1 MLGILG
7 IALAIYLLSRTGKN
21 GTSITEEDLPGVTGS
36 SDSINTTILE
46 SENWPWMWT
55 KRPAIFQETPLSPGS
70 RGRWLEMGRLWMQY
84 KDIQTQIYAEKRD
97 AEQTAQ
103 ERGGGPI
110 DITAE
115 IARLIARSTAIM
127 KRIKQIAANQRAI
140 EQRYKAALVQE
151 YGAAQVADFY
161 EDRKAE
167 IVAGI
172 WPSTDTQ
179 IVPVKKNGMPNRV
192 NVLKPDAN
200 LVNTAVT
207 MGAKRTYNTVD
218 LERDAAREAMQPGK
232 RFTDAG
238 TVYYEYRKNRSDYP
252 GSI

>member
-103 ERGGGPI
+103 ERGGGPM
-110 DITAE
+110 DISAE
-115 IARLIARSTAIM
+115 LQRLNAKGNAIQ

-179 IVPVKKNGMPNRV
+179 IVPVKKNGMPSRV

-218 LERDAAREAMQPGK
+218 LERDANREALPPGK

-238 TVYYEYRKNRSDYP
+238 TVYYEYRQNRSDYP

>member
-1 MLGILG
+1 MLGLLG
-7 IALAIYLLSRTGKN
+7 IALAIYLLSKTGKN
-21 GTSITEEDLPGVTGS
+21 GTSISTKDLPGVTGS

-70 RGRWLEMGRLWMQY
+70 RNRWLKMGRLWMQY
-84 KDIQTQIYAEKRD
+84 KDIQTQIYSEKRD

-103 ERGGGPI
+103 ERGGGPM
-110 DITAE
+110 DISQE
-115 IARLIARSTAIM
+115 LQRLNAKANAIM
-127 KRIKQIAANQRAI
+127 KRIKQIATNQRVI

-151 YGAAQVADFY
+151 FGPAQVADFY

-179 IVPVKKNGMPNRV
+179 IVPVKKNGMPGQV
-192 NVLKPDAN
+192 NVINRDAN
-200 LVNTAVT
+200 LVSTAVT
-207 MGAKRTYNTVD
+207 MGNKRTYNTVD
-218 LERDAAREAMQPGK
+218 LERDAAREAMPPGK

-238 TVYYEYRKNRSDYP
+238 TVYYEYRQNRSDYP

>member
-7 IALAIYLLSRTGKN
+7 IALAIYLLSKTGKN
-21 GTSITEEDLPGVTGS
+21 GTSITQEDLPGVTGS

-70 RGRWLEMGRLWMQY
+70 RDRWLRMGRLWMQY
-84 KDIQTQIYAEKRD
+84 KDIQTQIYSEQRD
-97 AEQTAQ
+97 ADQEAR
-103 ERGGGPI
+103 ERGGGRR
-110 DITAE
+110 DISAE
-115 IARLIARSTAIM
+115 IVRLKAKANAIM
-127 KRIKQIAANQRAI
+127 KLIKQIAANQRAI

-151 YGAAQVADFY
+151 YGAAQVADWY

-179 IVPVKKNGMPNRV
+179 IVPVKKNGMPSRV
-192 NVLKPDAN
+192 NVLKPDVN
-200 LVNTAVT
+200 LVSTAVT
-207 MGAKRTYNTVD
+207 MGARD
-218 LERDAAREAMQPGK
+218 IERDAKREALPPGK

>member
-1 MLGILG
+1 MLGLLG
-7 IALAIYLLSRTGKN
+7 IALAIYLLSKTGKN
-21 GTSITEEDLPGVTGS
+21 GTSISTTDLPGVTGS

-70 RGRWLEMGRLWMQY
+70 RNRWLSMGRLWMQY

-103 ERGGGPI
+103 ERGGGPM
-110 DITAE
+110 DISQE
-115 IARLIARSTAIM
+115 LARLNAKANAIM

-151 YGAAQVADFY
+151 YGPAQVADFY

-179 IVPVKKNGMPNRV
+179 IVPVKKNGMPGQV
-192 NVLKPDAN
+192 NVINRDAN
-200 LVNTAVT
+200 LVTTDVT
-207 MGAKRTYNTVD
+207 MGNKRTYNTVD
-218 LERDAAREAMQPGK
+218 LERDAAREAMPPGK

-238 TVYYEYRKNRSDYP
+238 TVYYEYRQNRSDYP